1 MFKLIR
7 ILVVCVGVIVLF
19 NGVSLA
25 KAYDD
30 MPVYGPETQVYQI
43 CIKVIQGH
51 WVNNNGDVLDFKGNY
66 LNGCRIIRIER
77 YAGGGAHYSGL
88 FVIEEKDGVRGLDI
102 YCQCTKPYDETYKD
116 GGNEPVL
123 RYNNS
128 YYHRR

>member
-1 MFKLIR
+1 MLRK
-7 ILVVCVGVIVLF
+7 
-19 NGVSLA
+19 LA
-25 KAYDD
+25 K
-30 MPVYGPETQVYQI
+30 PVTGGEPAGLSLFY
-43 CIKVIQGH
+43 
-51 WVNNNGDVLDFKGNY
+51 FKGNY

-102 YCQCTKPYDETYKD
+102 YCQCAKPYDETYMD